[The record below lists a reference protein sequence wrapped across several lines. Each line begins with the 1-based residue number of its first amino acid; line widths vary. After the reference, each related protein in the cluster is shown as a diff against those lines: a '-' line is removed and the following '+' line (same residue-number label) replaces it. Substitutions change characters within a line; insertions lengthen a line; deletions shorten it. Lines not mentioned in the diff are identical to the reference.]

1 MLYANLMQKS
11 RVVLIILDGWGI
23 GPNYAGNAI
32 KLAHT
37 PHIDMLTTTFPH
49 TELAAS
55 GESVGLPRGEDG
67 NTETG
72 HLNLGAGRIVYQD
85 LPRINM
91 SIASGSF
98 LKNKA
103 FLKAIEHTRKNNSNL
118 HLLGLIGQGG
128 VHSSN
133 EHLYALMQLCK
144 EQKLTKVYLHLIT
157 DGRDSGP
164 TSSPMY
170 LDQIQN
176 EIKEIGV
183 GRVATVI
190 GRYYAMDRD
199 HRWERV
205 SVAYEALIDGEGEAS
220 PDLQATIASR
230 HAKGEN
236 DEFIKPILPLYDGVP
251 CPRIGSNDAV
261 IFFNYRIDRPRELT
275 RSITMSDEDFVHHT
289 ESFDPYGVKY
299 HKSHLTMAK
308 VDTKIFP
315 RPTRPTNLLFVSM
328 TEYEKNLPVE
338 VAFPPEFVEMPLS
351 RVIALAGR
359 RQLKLAESE
368 KERFVT
374 YYFNGQREL
383 AFPGEDIQI
392 TPSPKIATYDLKPEM
407 SGVEQTK
414 KLIQAIESELY
425 DLIVINYPNPDM
437 VAHTGNLKASIAA
450 CSFIDTCIGKI
461 YERVMQKENVS
472 MLITADH
479 GNAEELISL
488 ENGGV
493 DTEHSGFPV
502 PLLVVGHQFLNQGK
516 SLPRGILAD
525 VAPTI
530 LHILG
535 LNKPSSMTG
544 RSLL

>member
-1 MLYANLMQKS
+1 MIKN
-11 RVVLIILDGWGI
+11 RTVLIILDGWGI
-23 GPNYAGNAI
+23 GPDYPGNAI

-37 PHIDMLTTTFPH
+37 PTIDMLTSTFPH
-49 TELAAS
+49 TELVAS

-91 SIASGSF
+91 AIASGTF
-98 LKNKA
+98 LQNKA
-103 FLKAIEHTRKNNSNL
+103 FLKAAEHVKKNNSNF

-133 EHLYALMQLCK
+133 EHLYALLRFCK
-144 EQKLTKVYLHLIT
+144 EQKLEKVYLHLIT

-170 LDQIQN
+170 LEQVQK
-176 EIKEIGV
+176 EIVEIGV
-183 GRVATVI
+183 GQIATI
-190 GRYYAMDRD
+190 MGRYYAMDRD

-205 SVAYEALIDGEGEAS
+205 SVAYEALINGVGE
-220 PDLQATIASR
+220 QAKDILPSIATR
-230 HAKGEN
+230 HAQNEN
-236 DEFIKPILPLYDGVP
+236 DEFIKPIIISDT
-251 CPRIGSNDAV
+251 PRIATGDSV

-275 RSITMSDEDFVHHT
+275 RAITMSDEDFVTHS
-289 ESFDPYGVKY
+289 ESFDPYAVKY
-299 HKSHLTMAK
+299 HKSHLSEKLAP
-308 VDTKIFP
+308 VKIFA
-315 RPTRPTNLLFVSM
+315 RPTRPDNLCFVSM

-383 AFPGEDIQI
+383 PFPGEDVNI
-392 TPSPKIATYDLKPEM
+392 TPSPKVATYDLAPEM
-407 SGVEQTK
+407 SAVQQTD
-414 KLIQAIESELY
+414 KLLKAIDSELY

-437 VAHTGNLKASIAA
+437 VAHTGNLEASVKA
-450 CSFIDTCIGKI
+450 CTFVDTCIR
-461 YERVMQKENVS
+461 RVYDKVIQKDGVS

-479 GNAEELISL
+479 GNVEELISL

-502 PLLVVGHQFLNQGK
+502 PLLVVGREFLNSGK

-530 LHILG
+530 LKILG
-535 LNKPSSMTG
+535 LNKPSSMSG

>member
-1 MLYANLMQKS
+1 MQKS
-11 RVVLIILDGWGI
+11 RVVLVILDGWGI
-23 GPNYAGNAI
+23 GPDYPGNAI
-32 KLAHT
+32 RLAHT
-37 PHIDMLTTTFPH
+37 PTIDMITTTFPH
-49 TELAAS
+49 TEVVAA

-72 HLNLGAGRIVYQD
+72 HLNIGAGRIVYQD

-98 LKNKA
+98 LTNKA
-103 FLKAIEHTRKNNSNL
+103 FLKAVEHARKNNSNL

-133 EHLYALMQLCK
+133 EHLYALMRMCK
-144 EQKLTKVYLHLIT
+144 EQKIEKVYLHLIT

-164 TSSPMY
+164 ISSPEY
-170 LDQIQN
+170 ITQVQK

-183 GRVATVI
+183 GEIATVV

-199 HRWERV
+199 HRWERIN
-205 SVAYEALIDGEGEAS
+205 VAYEALIDGIGES
-220 PDLQATIASR
+220 SSDLLATIALR
-230 HAKGEN
+230 HGKSEN
-236 DEFIKPILPLYDGVP
+236 DEFIKPIIMPGT
-251 CPRIGSNDAV
+251 PRITSNDAV

-275 RSITMSDEDFVHHT
+275 RAITMSDNDFVHHA

-299 HKSHLTMAK
+299 NKSHLASTPVSMH
-308 VDTKIFP
+308 IFP
-315 RPTRPTNLLFVSM
+315 RPTRPTNLCFVSM

-351 RVIALAGR
+351 RVVALAGL

-383 AFPGEDIQI
+383 AFPGEDVRI
-392 TPSPKIATYDLKPEM
+392 TPSPKVATYDLMPEM
-407 SGVEQTK
+407 SGVEQTT
-414 KLIQAIESELY
+414 KLLQAIDGELY
-425 DLIVINYPNPDM
+425 DLIVINYPNSDM

-450 CSFIDTCIGKI
+450 CTFVDTCIAKV
-461 YERVMQKENVS
+461 YERIMQKEGMV

-488 ENGGV
+488 KNGGI
-493 DTEHSGFPV
+493 DTEHSAFPV
-502 PLLVVGHQFLNQGK
+502 PLLIVGRQFLNQGK

-525 VAPTI
+525 IAPTI

-535 LNKPSSMTG
+535 LNKPSSMSG

>member
-1 MLYANLMQKS
+1 MQKN
-11 RVVLIILDGWGI
+11 RVVLIILDGWGL
-23 GPNYAGNAI
+23 GPDYPGNAI
-32 KLAHT
+32 HLAKT
-37 PHIDMLTTTFPH
+37 PTIDMLSITFPH
-49 TELAAS
+49 TQLVAS
-55 GESVGLPRGEDG
+55 GESVGLPKGEDG

-72 HLNLGAGRIVYQD
+72 HLNIGAGRIVYQD

-98 LKNKA
+98 LQNKA
-103 FLKAIEHTRKNNSNL
+103 FLKAVEHTRQNNSNL

-133 EHLYALMQLCK
+133 EHLYALIRLCK
-144 EQKLTKVYLHLIT
+144 EQKLAKVYLHLIT

-170 LDQIQN
+170 LEQVMS

-183 GRVATVI
+183 GEIATIV

-199 HRWERV
+199 HRWERI
-205 SVAYEALIDGEGEAS
+205 SIAYEALINGVGES
-220 PDLQATIASR
+220 STNVLTTIITH
-230 HAKGEN
+230 HAQKEN
-236 DEFIKPILPLYDGVP
+236 DEFLKPIIVKDT
-251 CPRIGSNDAV
+251 PRISSNDSV

-275 RSITMSDEDFVHHT
+275 RAITMSDADFVSHP

-299 HKSHLTMAK
+299 HKSHLVEMAPS
-308 VDTKIFP
+308 TKIFP
-315 RPTRPTNLLFVSM
+315 RPTRPINLCFVSM
-328 TEYEKNLPVE
+328 TEYEKNLPVL

-351 RVIALAGR
+351 RVVALSGR

-383 AFPGEDIQI
+383 AFPGEDVQI
-392 TPSPKIATYDLKPEM
+392 TPSPKVATYDLAPEM
-407 SGVEQTK
+407 SGVEQTS
-414 KLIQAIESELY
+414 KLIKAIDGDLY

-437 VAHTGNLKASIAA
+437 VAHTGNLEASIKA
-450 CSFIDTCIGKI
+450 CTFTDTCLAKV
-461 YERVMQKENVS
+461 YERIMKKDNLT
-472 MLITADH
+472 MFITADH
-479 GNAEELISL
+479 GNVEELISL
-488 ENGGV
+488 DNGGV
-493 DTEHSGFPV
+493 DTEHSSFPV
-502 PLLVVGHQFLNQGK
+502 PLLIVGRQFLNQGK
-516 SLPRGILAD
+516 SLSRGILAD

-530 LHILG
+530 LKILG
-535 LNKPSSMTG
+535 INKPSSMSG

>member
-1 MLYANLMQKS
+1 MQKS
-11 RVVLIILDGWGI
+11 RAVLVILDGWGI
-23 GPNYAGNAI
+23 GPDYPGNAI
-32 KLAHT
+32 RLAKT
-37 PHIDMLTTTFPH
+37 PTFNMLTNTFPH

-55 GESVGLPRGEDG
+55 SESVGLPKGEDG

-98 LKNKA
+98 LQNKA
-103 FLKAIEHTRKNNSNL
+103 FLQAIEHVRKNNSHL

-133 EHLYALMQLCK
+133 EHLYALLRLCK
-144 EQKLTKVYLHLIT
+144 EQKLPQVFLHLIT

-164 TSSPMY
+164 TSASMY
-170 LDQIQN
+170 LQQIQT
-176 EIKEIGV
+176 EISEIGV
-183 GRVATVI
+183 GQIATVV
-190 GRYYAMDRD
+190 GRYFAMDRD
-199 HRWERV
+199 HRWERIK
-205 SVAYEALIDGEGEAS
+205 VAYDALVTGVGETS
-220 PDLQATIASR
+220 QDFFATIAARYSQ
-230 HAKGEN
+230 KEN
-236 DEFIKPILPLYDGVP
+236 DEFIKPIIIPDT
-251 CPRIGSNDAV
+251 PRIGSSDAV

-275 RSITMSDEDFVHHT
+275 RALTLSDEDFVHHT
-289 ESFDPYGVKY
+289 EAFDPYGVKY
-299 HKSHLTMAK
+299 HKSHLAE
-308 VDTKIFP
+308 VVPPTKIFA
-315 RPTRPTNLLFVSM
+315 RPNRPQNLYFVTM
-328 TEYEKNLPVE
+328 TEYEKTLPAV

-351 RVIALAGR
+351 RVVALAGR

-383 AFPGEDIQI
+383 AFPGEDVDI
-392 TPSPKIATYDLKPEM
+392 TPSPKVATYDLQPEM
-407 SGVEQTK
+407 SGIEQTR
-414 KLIQAIESELY
+414 KLIHAIDGELY

-437 VAHTGNLKASIAA
+437 VAHTGNLEASIKA
-450 CSFIDTCIGKI
+450 CTFIDTCLAQI
-461 YERVMQKENVS
+461 YQRIMQKNNVT

-479 GNAEELISL
+479 GNVEELINL

-493 DTEHSGFPV
+493 DTEHSAFPV
-502 PLLVVGHQFLNQGK
+502 PLLIVGRSFLNIGK

-530 LHILG
+530 LKILG
-535 LNKPSSMTG
+535 IDQPSSMSG

>member
-1 MLYANLMQKS
+1 MQKS

-23 GPNYAGNAI
+23 GPDYPGNAI
-32 KLAHT
+32 RQAHT
-37 PHIDMLTTTFPH
+37 PTMDMLTTTFPH
-49 TELAAS
+49 TELVAS

-72 HLNLGAGRIVYQD
+72 HLNIGAGRIVYQD

-98 LKNKA
+98 LQNKS
-103 FLKAIEHTRKNNSNL
+103 FLKAIDHARKNNSSI

-133 EHLYALMQLCK
+133 EHLYALMRLCK
-144 EQKLTKVYLHLIT
+144 DQKMSKVYLHLIT
-157 DGRDSGP
+157 DGRDSAP
-164 TSSPMY
+164 TSSPTY
-170 LDQIQN
+170 LDQVQN

-183 GRVATVI
+183 GEIATVI

-199 HRWERV
+199 HRWERIN
-205 SVAYEALIDGEGEAS
+205 VAYEALINGAGETS
-220 PDLQATIASR
+220 SDLLATIMTR
-230 HAKGEN
+230 HAKNEN
-236 DEFIKPILPLYDGVP
+236 DEFIKPIICLKNGELL
-251 CPRIGSNDAV
+251 PRISTNDSV

-275 RSITMSDEDFVHHT
+275 RAITMSDADFTTHA

-299 HKSHLTMAK
+299 HKSHLSEAAAP
-308 VDTKIFP
+308 VHIFA
-315 RPTRPTNLLFVSM
+315 RPTRPTNLCFVSM
-328 TEYEKNLPVE
+328 TEYEKNLPVD

-351 RVIALAGR
+351 RVIALAGL

-383 AFPGEDIQI
+383 AFPGEDVNI
-392 TPSPKIATYDLKPEM
+392 TPSPKVATYDLMPQM
-407 SGVEQTK
+407 SAVEQTK
-414 KLIQAIESELY
+414 KLLDAIDGELY

-437 VAHTGNLKASIAA
+437 VAHTGNLKASIEA
-450 CSFIDTCIGKI
+450 CSFIDTCLAKV
-461 YERVMQKENVS
+461 YERVMRRDNFN

-479 GNAEELISL
+479 GNVEELISL
-488 ENGGV
+488 ENGGI
-493 DTEHSGFPV
+493 DTEHSSFPV
-502 PLLVVGHQFLNQGK
+502 PLLIVGKNFLNQSK
-516 SLPRGILAD
+516 LLQRGILAD
-525 VAPTI
+525 IAPTI
-530 LHILG
+530 LKILG
-535 LNKPSSMTG
+535 INKPSSMSG

>member
-1 MLYANLMQKS
+1 MQKS

-23 GPNYAGNAI
+23 GPEYAGNAI

-37 PHIDMLTTTFPH
+37 PTMNMMATTFPH
-49 TELAAS
+49 TELAAA
-55 GESVGLPRGEDG
+55 GEAVGLPHGEDG

-72 HLNLGAGRIVYQD
+72 HLNIGAGRIVYQD

-98 LKNKA
+98 SQNKA
-103 FLKAIEHTRKNNSNL
+103 FLKAVDHVKSKGSNM
-118 HLLGLIGQGG
+118 HLLGLVGQGG

-133 EHLYALMQLCK
+133 EHLYALLRMCK
-144 EQKLTKVYLHLIT
+144 EQKLDKVYLHLIT

-170 LDQIQN
+170 LEQVQK
-176 EIKEIGV
+176 EIEEIGV
-183 GRVATVI
+183 GAIATVV

-199 HRWERV
+199 HRWERIQ
-205 SVAYEALIDGEGEAS
+205 VAYEALINGTGELS
-220 PDLQATIASR
+220 DNLLTTIAAR
-230 HAKGEN
+230 HNQKEN
-236 DEFIKPILPLYDGVP
+236 DEFIKPILPTTGGTPY
-251 CPRIGSNDAV
+251 PRIASNDSV

-275 RSITMSDEDFVHHT
+275 RAITMTDDEFVHHS

-299 HKSHLTMAK
+299 HKSHLTESAPAP
-308 VDTKIFP
+308 VGIFE
-315 RPTRPTNLLFVSM
+315 RKTRPQDLCFVSM
-328 TEYEKNLPVE
+328 TEYEKNLPVD

-383 AFPGEDIQI
+383 AFPGEDIKI
-392 TPSPKIATYDLKPEM
+392 TPSPKVATYDLAPEM
-407 SGVEQTK
+407 SGVEQTQ
-414 KLIQAIESELY
+414 KLISAIESELY
-425 DLIVINYPNPDM
+425 DFILINFPNPDM
-437 VAHTGNLKASIAA
+437 VAHTGNLEASIKA
-450 CSFIDTCIGKI
+450 CTFVDTCLAKI
-461 YERVMQKENVS
+461 YERVMQKEGMN

-479 GNAEELISL
+479 GNVEELISL
-488 ENGGV
+488 DNGGV
-493 DTEHSGFPV
+493 DTEHSAFPV
-502 PLLVVGHQFLNQGK
+502 PLLIVGRQFLNMGR

-530 LHILG
+530 LKIMG
-535 LNKPSSMTG
+535 INKPSSMSG
-544 RSLL
+544 RALI

>member
-1 MLYANLMQKS
+1 MIKPRA
-11 RVVLIILDGWGI
+11 VLIILDGWGI
-23 GPNYAGNAI
+23 GPDYPGNAI

-37 PHIDMLTTTFPH
+37 PTMDMLTHTFPH
-49 TELAAS
+49 TELVAS
-55 GESVGLPRGEDG
+55 GESVGLPKGEDG

-72 HLNLGAGRIVYQD
+72 HLNIGAGRIVYQD

-91 SIASGSF
+91 AIASGIF
-98 LKNKA
+98 MQNKA
-103 FLKAIEHTRKNNSNL
+103 FLKAVEHIKKNNSNL

-133 EHLYALMQLCK
+133 EHLYALMRLAKDQG
-144 EQKLTKVYLHLIT
+144 LTKVYLHLIT

-164 TSSPMY
+164 QSSPMY
-170 LDQIQN
+170 LEQVNAEIQSMG
-176 EIKEIGV
+176 IG
-183 GRVATVI
+183 RIATVM

-199 HRWERV
+199 HRWERIK
-205 SVAYEALIDGEGEAS
+205 VAYDALVSGAGGENS
-220 PDLQATIASR
+220 SDLLATIAAR
-230 HAKGEN
+230 HSQKEN
-236 DEFIKPILPLYDGVP
+236 DEFIKPIFPLYDGAP
-251 CPRIGSNDAV
+251 SPRITTNDSV

-275 RSITMSDEDFVHHT
+275 RAITMSDEEFVHHT
-289 ESFDPYGVKY
+289 ESFDPYSIKY
-299 HKSHLTMAK
+299 HKSHLTGDA
-308 VDTKIFP
+308 P
-315 RPTRPTNLLFVSM
+315 APTNIFDRPGRPSNVCFVSM

-383 AFPGEDIQI
+383 PFPGEDIVI
-392 TPSPKIATYDLKPEM
+392 TPSPKVPTYDLKPEM
-407 SGVEQTK
+407 SGDLQTE
-414 KLIQAIESELY
+414 KLLAAISGNLY

-437 VAHTGNLKASIAA
+437 VAHTGNLEASIKA
-450 CSFIDTCIGKI
+450 CSYVDTCVEKI
-461 YERVMQKENVS
+461 YRKVMQTEGVT

-479 GNAEELISL
+479 GNVEELISL
-488 ENGGV
+488 ESGGV
-493 DTEHSGFPV
+493 DTEHSAFPV
-502 PLLVVGHQFLNQGK
+502 PLLIAGRDYLNQSK

-530 LHILG
+530 LKILG
-535 LNKPSSMTG
+535 INKPSSMAG
-544 RSLL
+544 RALL

>member
-1 MLYANLMQKS
+1 MQKS

-23 GPNYAGNAI
+23 GPDYAGNAI

-37 PHIDMLTTTFPH
+37 PTFNMMTTTFPH
-49 TELAAS
+49 TELAAA
-55 GESVGLPRGEDG
+55 GESVGLPKNEDG

-72 HLNLGAGRIVYQD
+72 HLNIGAGRIVYQD

-98 LKNKA
+98 TQNKA
-103 FLKAIEHTRKNNSNL
+103 FLKAVDHVKSSGANL

-133 EHLYALMQLCK
+133 EHLYALLRMCK
-144 EQKLTKVYLHLIT
+144 EQKLTNVYLHLIT

-170 LDQIQN
+170 IEQVQK
-176 EIKEIGV
+176 EIDSIGV
-183 GRVATVI
+183 GKIATVV

-199 HRWERV
+199 HRWERIQ
-205 SVAYEALIDGEGEAS
+205 VAYEALINGAGELSDNLLG
-220 PDLQATIASR
+220 TIASR
-230 HAKGEN
+230 HIQKEN
-236 DEFIKPILPLYDGVP
+236 DEFIKPILLTENGQPL
-251 CPRIGSNDAV
+251 PRIATNDSV

-275 RSITMSDEDFVHHT
+275 RAITMSDEEFVHHS

-299 HKSHLTMAK
+299 HKSHLQDNLVAPTG
-308 VDTKIFP
+308 IFE
-315 RPTRPTNLLFVSM
+315 RKTRPSNLCFVSM
-328 TEYEKNLPVE
+328 TEYEKNLPVD

-383 AFPGEDIQI
+383 PFPGEDVKI
-392 TPSPKIATYDLKPEM
+392 TPSPKVATYDLAPEM
-407 SGVEQTK
+407 SGVEQTQ
-414 KLIQAIESELY
+414 KLLAAIEGELY
-425 DLIVINYPNPDM
+425 DFILINFPNPDM
-437 VAHTGNLKASIAA
+437 VAHTGNLEASIKA
-450 CSFIDTCIGKI
+450 CTFVDTCLAKI
-461 YERVMQKENVS
+461 YERVMQKEGMN

-479 GNAEELISL
+479 GNVEELISL
-488 ENGGV
+488 DNGGI
-493 DTEHSGFPV
+493 DTEHSAFPV
-502 PLLVVGHQFLNQGK
+502 PLLVVGRQFLNMGK

-525 VAPTI
+525 VAPTV
-530 LHILG
+530 LKILG
-535 LNKPSSMTG
+535 INKPSSMSG

>member
-1 MLYANLMQKS
+1 MQKS
-11 RVVLIILDGWGI
+11 RVVLVILDGWGL
-23 GPNYAGNAI
+23 GPDYPGNAI
-32 KLAHT
+32 SLAKT
-37 PHIDMLTTTFPH
+37 PIMDMFSHTFPH
-49 TELAAS
+49 TELVAS
-55 GESVGLPRGEDG
+55 GEAVGLPKGEDG

-72 HLNLGAGRIVYQD
+72 HLNIGAGRIVYQD

-98 LKNKA
+98 LQNKA
-103 FLKAIEHTRKNNSNL
+103 FLQAIEHVKKNHSHL

-133 EHLYALMQLCK
+133 DHLYALLRLAKQ
-144 EQKLTKVYLHLIT
+144 QNIPQAYLHLIT
-157 DGRDSGP
+157 DGRDSPP
-164 TSSPMY
+164 TSSPTY
-170 LDQIQN
+170 LNQVQQ
-176 EIKEIGV
+176 EIKEIGI
-183 GRVATVI
+183 GEISTLI

-199 HRWERV
+199 HRWERIQ
-205 SVAYEALIDGEGEAS
+205 VAYDALINGVGES
-220 PDLQATIASR
+220 TTDFFSSLTTR
-230 HAKGEN
+230 HSQGEN
-236 DEFIKPILPLYDGVP
+236 DEFIKPLILQNS
-251 CPRIGSNDAV
+251 PRFASDDAV

-275 RSITMSDEDFVHHT
+275 RAVTMTDEQFIHHN

-299 HKSHLTMAK
+299 HKSHLAPSSK
-308 VDTKIFP
+308 DNIFP
-315 RPTRPTNLLFVSM
+315 RPNRPSNLCFVSM

-338 VAFPPEFVEMPLS
+338 IAFPPEFVEMPLS

-383 AFPGEDIQI
+383 PFPGEDVKI
-392 TPSPKIATYDLKPEM
+392 TPSPKVATYDLQPEM
-407 SGVEQTK
+407 SGVEQTT
-414 KLIQAIESELY
+414 KLITAIDSELY

-437 VAHTGNLKASIAA
+437 VAHTGNLEASIKT
-450 CSFIDTCIGKI
+450 CTFIDTCLQKV
-461 YERVMQKENVS
+461 YERVMKNPSVT

-479 GNAEELISL
+479 GNVEELINL
-488 ENGGV
+488 ESGGV

-502 PLLVVGHQFLNQGK
+502 PLLIIGHEYLNHAK

-530 LHILG
+530 LKILG
-535 LNKPSSMTG
+535 VNKPSSMSG

>member
-1 MLYANLMQKS
+1 MQKS
-11 RVVLIILDGWGI
+11 RAVLIILDGWGI
-23 GPNYAGNAI
+23 GPNYPGNAI
-32 KLAHT
+32 KLAKT
-37 PHIDMLTTTFPH
+37 PTIDMLSTTFPH
-49 TELAAS
+49 TELVAS
-55 GESVGLPRGEDG
+55 GESVGLPHGEDG

-98 LKNKA
+98 ISNKA
-103 FLKAIEHTRKNNSNL
+103 FLKAVEHVRSNDSNL

-133 EHLYALMQLCK
+133 EHLYALMRICK
-144 EQKLTKVYLHLIT
+144 EQKMSKVFLHLIT

-164 TSSPMY
+164 TSSPTY
-170 LDQIQN
+170 LEQVQN

-183 GRVATVI
+183 GKIATIV

-199 HRWERV
+199 HRWERIQ
-205 SVAYEALIDGEGEAS
+205 VAYESLINGQGES
-220 PDLQATIASR
+220 SSDLLATIASR
-230 HAKGEN
+230 HAHSEN
-236 DEFIKPILPLYDGVP
+236 DEFIKPIILPDTQ
-251 CPRIGSNDAV
+251 RISSNDAV

-275 RSITMSDEDFVHHT
+275 RAITMSDEDFVHHT

-299 HKSHLTMAK
+299 HKSHIAEK
-308 VDTKIFP
+308 AEPVKIFP
-315 RPTRPTNLLFVSM
+315 RPTRPKNLFFVSM

-383 AFPGEDIQI
+383 HFPGEDIDI
-392 TPSPKIATYDLKPEM
+392 TPSPKVATYDLAPEM
-407 SGVEQTK
+407 SGIEQTK
-414 KLIQAIESELY
+414 KLINAIEADLY

-437 VAHTGNLKASIAA
+437 VAHTGNLEASIKA
-450 CSFIDTCIGKI
+450 CAFVDTCIAKV
-461 YERVMQKENVS
+461 YERVMKKDNVS
-472 MLITADH
+472 MIITADH
-479 GNAEELISL
+479 GNVEELISL
-488 ENGGV
+488 DNGGV

-502 PLLVVGHQFLNQGK
+502 PLLVIGREFLNQNK
-516 SLPRGILAD
+516 NLPRGSLCD

-530 LHILG
+530 LKILG
-535 LNKPSSMTG
+535 LDKPSSMSG

>member
-1 MLYANLMQKS
+1 MQKS
-11 RVVLIILDGWGI
+11 RVVLVILDGWGI
-23 GPNYAGNAI
+23 GPDYAGNAI
-32 KLAHT
+32 KLAKTPTMTMLSHT
-37 PHIDMLTTTFPH
+37 YPH
-49 TELAAS
+49 TELIAS
-55 GESVGLPRGEDG
+55 GESVGLPKGEDG

-72 HLNLGAGRIVYQD
+72 HLNIGAGRIVYQD

-91 SIASGSF
+91 SISSGSF
-98 LKNKA
+98 LQNKA
-103 FLKAIEHTRKNNSNL
+103 FVKAAEHVRKNNSNI

-133 EHLYALMQLCK
+133 EHLYALLRFCK
-144 EQKLTKVYLHLIT
+144 EQKLDKVYLHLIT

-164 TSSPMY
+164 VSSPMY
-170 LDQIQN
+170 LAQVDS
-176 EIKEIGV
+176 ELRELGV
-183 GRVATVI
+183 GKIATLV

-199 HRWERV
+199 HRWERIQ
-205 SVAYEALIDGEGEAS
+205 VAYDALISGKGEVVTDYQS
-220 PDLQATIASR
+220 TITKR
-230 HAKGEN
+230 HQQKEN
-236 DEFIKPILPLYDGVP
+236 DEFIKPIIVEGT
-251 CPRIGSNDAV
+251 PRIASNDAV

-275 RSITMSDEDFVHHT
+275 RAITLDDADFVHHT

-299 HKSHLTMAK
+299 HKSHLK
-308 VDTKIFP
+308 SKSNEENSKIFA
-315 RPTRPTNLLFVSM
+315 RPNRPDNLCFVSM
-328 TEYEKNLPVE
+328 TEYEKDLPVD

-351 RVIALAGR
+351 RVIALDGK

-383 AFPGEDIQI
+383 KFPGEDIDI
-392 TPSPKIATYDLKPEM
+392 TLSPKVPTYDLMPEM

-414 KLIQAIESELY
+414 KLCHAIDNELY
-425 DLIVINYPNPDM
+425 DFIVINYPNPDM
-437 VAHTGNLKASIAA
+437 VAHTGNLEASIKA
-450 CSFIDTCIGKI
+450 CEYTDSFITKV
-461 YERVMQKENVS
+461 YERVIQKDNVT

-479 GNAEELISL
+479 GNVEELISL

-502 PLLVVGHQFLNQGK
+502 PLLIVGRPYLNQAK
-516 SLPRGILAD
+516 SLSRGILAD

-530 LHILG
+530 LKILG
-535 LNKPSSMTG
+535 INKPSSMSG

>member
-1 MLYANLMQKS
+1 MHKP
-11 RVVLIILDGWGI
+11 RVVLVILDGWGI
-23 GPNYAGNAI
+23 GPDYKGNAI

-37 PHIDMLTTTFPH
+37 PTMDMLTTTYPH
-49 TELAAS
+49 TELSAS

-91 SIASGSF
+91 SIASGFF
-98 LKNKA
+98 LQNKA

-118 HLLGLIGQGG
+118 HLMGLIGQGG

-133 EHLYALMQLCK
+133 EHLYALMRLCK
-144 EQKLTKVYLHLIT
+144 EQKVTNVYLHLIT

-164 TSSPMY
+164 TSSPIY
-170 LDQIQN
+170 IEQVQ
-176 EIKEIGV
+176 KEIEVMGV
-183 GRVATVI
+183 GKIATVL

-199 HRWERV
+199 HRWERIK
-205 SVAYEALIDGEGEAS
+205 VAYDALIAGVGEQS
-220 PDLQATIASR
+220 NDLLATIAAR
-230 HAKGEN
+230 HATSEN
-236 DEFIKPILPLYDGVP
+236 DEFIKPIIPMCNGSP
-251 CPRIGSNDAV
+251 CPRIATNDAV

-275 RSITMSDEDFVHHT
+275 RAITMSDEAFVHHE

-299 HKSHLTMAK
+299 HKSHLAE
-308 VDTKIFP
+308 VPAPVNIFP
-315 RPTRPTNLLFVSM
+315 RPNRPTNLVFVSM
-328 TEYEKNLPVE
+328 TEYEKNLPVDI
-338 VAFPPEFVEMPLS
+338 AFPPEFVEMPLS
-351 RVIALAGR
+351 RIVALSGL

-383 AFPGEDIQI
+383 VYPGEDVQI
-392 TPSPKIATYDLKPEM
+392 TASPKVATYDLKPEM
-407 SGVEQTK
+407 SADEQTT
-414 KLIQAIESELY
+414 KLIHAIESEIY

-437 VAHTGNLKASIAA
+437 VAHTGNLEASIKA
-450 CSFIDTCIGKI
+450 CSYIDMCIAKI
-461 YERVMQKENVS
+461 YERVMKHEDYS
-472 MLITADH
+472 LLITADH
-479 GNAEELISL
+479 GNVEELINL

-502 PLLVVGHQFLNQGK
+502 PLIVVGHPYLNKNK

-535 LNKPSSMTG
+535 IDKPSSMSG
-544 RSLL
+544 HSLL

>member
-1 MLYANLMQKS
+1 MQKS
-11 RVVLIILDGWGI
+11 RAILIILDGWGI
-23 GPNYAGNAI
+23 GPDYPGNAI

-37 PHIDMLTTTFPH
+37 PTMTMLTTTFPH
-49 TELAAS
+49 TELVAS

-91 SIASGSF
+91 AIASGIF
-98 LKNKA
+98 LQNKA
-103 FLKAIEHTRKNNSNL
+103 FLKAVEHVKTNNSSM

-133 EHLYALMQLCK
+133 EHLYALMRLCK
-144 EQKLTKVYLHLIT
+144 EQKLSNVYLHLIT

-164 TSSPMY
+164 KSSPMY
-170 LDQIQN
+170 LEQVKK
-176 EIKEIGV
+176 EIEEIGV
-183 GRVATVI
+183 GQIATVM

-199 HRWERV
+199 HRWERIQ
-205 SVAYEALIDGEGEAS
+205 VAYDALIGGIGETT
-220 PDLQATIASR
+220 PDLLGTIAKR
-230 HAKGEN
+230 HAQNEN
-236 DEFIKPILPLYDGVP
+236 DEFIKPILPLSGDKP
-251 CPRIGSNDAV
+251 SPRISSNDSV

-275 RSITMSDEDFVHHT
+275 RAITMSDENFVHHT

-299 HKSHLTMAK
+299 HKSHLAEK
-308 VDTKIFP
+308 VAPTKIFDRRS
-315 RPTRPTNLLFVSM
+315 RPENLCFVSM
-328 TEYEKNLPVE
+328 TEYEKNLPVD

-383 AFPGEDIQI
+383 PFPGEDVKI
-392 TPSPKIATYDLKPEM
+392 TPSPKIATYDLAPEM
-407 SGVEQTK
+407 SGVAQTA
-414 KLIQAIESELY
+414 KLIEAIGSELY

-437 VAHTGNLKASIAA
+437 VAHTGNLEASIKA
-450 CSFIDTCIGKI
+450 CSFVDTCIRQI
-461 YERVMQKENVS
+461 YDCIMKKDNVA
-472 MLITADH
+472 MFITADH
-479 GNAEELISL
+479 GNVEELISL

-502 PLLVVGHQFLNQGK
+502 PLLVVGRQFLNMGK

-530 LHILG
+530 LKVLG
-535 LNKPSSMTG
+535 LNKPSSMSG